1 MKMLFLGAAL
11 VIVALSGGCSLLKI
25 KFGPVAEFPESR
37 CSGYSFDRIDEF
49 NECIKSAMRLK
60 VLSGS
65 HTSSI
70 YACQSIQEAYQ
81 LRLSSGSTV
90 SSVYS
95 LNDCIKDPV
104 VEQNIQRRVAAWR
117 YQQQREDQ
125 VAEERA
131 KQQEAEAKKE
141 AEEAEA
147 KKEAERKAEEEY
159 TAQQQAAF
167 ELVPPEESQLMAQRI
182 GSLYR
187 LKAFSMLKTLEDRC
201 WQEKSVDQRKKA
213 AFCSMIALSGAIAYQ
228 SIGVGI
234 PPLIYEPAAVEK
246 RNLGHI
252 KKLLNMNTNQ
262 AADFFKKFVEPHK
275 GILLLGLFM

>member
-11 VIVALSGGCSLLKI
+11 VVVALSGGCSLLKI
-25 KFGPVAEFPESR
+25 NFEPVAEFPESE
-37 CSGYSFDRIDEF
+37 CPGYSFGRIDKF

-60 VLSGS
+60 VLSGY
-65 HTSSI
+65 HTSSRD
-70 YACQSIQEAYQ
+70 ACQSIQEAYQ

-104 VEQNIQRRVAAWR
+104 VQRNIQRRVATLR
-117 YQQQREDQ
+117 YEQQIF
-125 VAEERA
+125 EERA
-131 KQQEAEAKKE
+131 KQQEAEAKAKK
-141 AEEAEA
+141 EAEA
-147 KKEAERKAEEEY
+147 KKEADRKAEEEY
-159 TAQQQAAF
+159 MAQHQAAF
-167 ELVPPEESQLMAQRI
+167 ALVPPEESQLMAQRF

-213 AFCSMIALSGAIAYQ
+213 AVCSIIALSGAIAYQ

-246 RNLGHI
+246 RSLGHI